1 MVQLFSLEKKLQS
14 RNSLRDCQRV
24 CLLSFS
30 EFSMRLINDFLETGK
45 KVVFEE
51 VNKHEFLDQVIPGV
65 FISEGV
71 SIIPL
76 LLFFGPNPYT
86 HF

>member
-1 MVQLFSLEKKLQS
+1 MAIESPLLGAGGSTLLTGKEVTVQKFVEGLSEK
-14 RNSLRDCQRV
+14 
-24 CLLSFS
+24 
-30 EFSMRLINDFLETGK
+30 TGK

-71 SIIPL
+71 HDMFAFSFCGEL
-76 LLFFGPNPYT
+76 G
-86 HF
+86 